1 MLLLA
6 QAGQAATS
14 NATAEAVG
22 FWIIAVLAVGSALA
36 VITMRNIVHAALML
50 VLNLLAI
57 AGMYLLV
64 QSQFL
69 GIIQVIVY
77 AGAIVVLFL
86 FVIMLLG
93 VDRDDLLFDLKTW
106 HKVAAGLGGAA
117 LAGLLLFAFAGT
129 YTSAASR
136 CGGQAAEQTNPSSSA
151 QPCVGLDEALVN
163 SRNGSVGFVAGRL
176 FNRYTFPFEAAALL
190 LTVATIGAL
199 ILGRRNDPPPGD
211 DPAYEPTGRRPTD
224 EDVEQVGAL
233 IGARTSTGP
242 EGEPGAGEANEWH
255 GTEDRRDDTEND

>member
-14 NATAEAVG
+14 SATAEAVG
-22 FWIIAVLAVGSALA
+22 FWIIAVLAVGSGLA
-36 VITMRNIVHAALML
+36 VILMRNIVHAALML

-106 HKVAAGLGGAA
+106 HKVVAGLGGLV

-129 YTSAASR
+129 YTTSASR
-136 CGGQAAEQTNPSSSA
+136 CGGQAPSQTDATSTSQS
-151 QPCVGLDEALVN
+151 CVGLDQALVDN
-163 SRNGSVGFVAGRL
+163 KDGSVGFVASTL
-176 FNRYTFPFEAAALL
+176 FNRYTFPFETAAVL
-190 LTVATIGAL
+190 LTVATMGAL
-199 ILGRRNDPPPGD
+199 ILGRRNDPDPAT
-211 DPAYEPTGRRPTD
+211 DPAYVPTGRRPTD
-224 EDVEQVGAL
+224 ADVEEAAALVGA
-233 IGARTSTGP
+233 STTTG
-242 EGEPGAGEANEWH
+242 ETTDDDAEPGSS
-255 GTEDRRDDTEND
+255 DDTEND